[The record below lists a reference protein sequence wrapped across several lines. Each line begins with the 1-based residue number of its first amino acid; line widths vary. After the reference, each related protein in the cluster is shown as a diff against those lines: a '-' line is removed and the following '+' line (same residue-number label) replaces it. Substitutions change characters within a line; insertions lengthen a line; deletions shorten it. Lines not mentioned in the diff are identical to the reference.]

1 MLRALA
7 LLVAGAGL
15 GGSAGRAGPTSAS
28 QRVRSPSLCRSAACW
43 RCSAADSA
51 RAQAFRA
58 KYGPSSG
65 CGTAPPY
72 DPSEPAQSAYFEDE
86 FDGHERGYL

>member
-1 MLRALA
+1 MVGAAALP
-7 LLVAGAGL
+7 LT
-15 GGSAGRAGPTSAS
+15 P
-28 QRVRSPSLCRSAACW
+28 RVHT
-43 RCSAADSA
+43 
-51 RAQAFRA
+51 QAFRA

-86 FDGHERGYL
+86 FDGRERGYL

>member
-7 LLVAGAGL
+7 LLAAGVGAPASL
-15 GGSAGRAGPTSAS
+15 GGSTSAS
-28 QRVRSPSLCRSAACW
+28 RRVRYPSLCRS
-43 RCSAADSA
+43 RCSAAA
-51 RAQAFRA
+51 LPLTPRVRTQAFRA

>member
-1 MLRALA
+1 MSEPL
-7 LLVAGAGL
+7 
-15 GGSAGRAGPTSAS
+15 
-28 QRVRSPSLCRSAACW
+28 LCRSAALPLTP
-43 RCSAADSA
+43 RVHT
-51 RAQAFRA
+51 QAFQA

-65 CGTAPPY
+65 CGAAPPY

>member
-7 LLVAGAGL
+7 LLAAGAGV

-28 QRVRSPSLCRSAACW
+28 QRVRYPSLGRS